1 MAAADVTWRWLT
13 FDQLTLHEL
22 YRVLELRQQVFV
34 IEQQSLYLDVDGH
47 DPLCVHG
54 LGEVGSDLVA
64 YARIVPPGL
73 TFNTPSIGRVL
84 IAPKGRSTGL
94 GRMLVSQAIAEAA
107 QRFPGHHTKVGAQLH
122 LQGFYE
128 SFGYV
133 AFSESYDEDG
143 IMHIDMIRR
152 AS

>member
-1 MAAADVTWRWLT
+1 MASTDVTWRWLA

-47 DPLCVHG
+47 DPECVHG
-54 LGEVGSDLVA
+54 LGEVGSELVA

-73 TFNTPSIGRVL
+73 TFDTPSIGRVV
-84 IAPKGRSTGL
+84 IAAKGRSTGL
-94 GRMLVSQAIAEAA
+94 GRVLVKEAIAEATR
-107 QRFPGHHTKVGAQLH
+107 RFPAHDTKLGAQLH
-122 LQGFYE
+122 LQGFYQ

-133 AFSESYDEDG
+133 ACGEPYDEDG
-143 IMHIDMIRR
+143 IMHIDMIRK